1 MIMKVLSVACCLLAA
16 RVSAAPA
23 AATAPASPVLT
34 NGGNI
39 NDTIS
44 QSTLLHT
51 ANHDVTCLGV
61 LFGEDKEIED
71 KVVFFIESD
80 VNKQGERVDYG
91 LHALTKDPTHPNHT
105 VSTKLLD
112 NARDIAVAS
121 LTETAYF
128 AAKDGIYV
136 YNKKKNSAE
145 KFGSVSDEV
154 ISIAAENATGV
165 LYYVNKQHQLYKVTE
180 RGQKATIVDVVKNAD
195 QITVDYKGHLYYY
208 TVDKK
213 FYVYDGQNAKL
224 VEGVPSNRNKVS
236 FLRTPV
242 LVGDYG
248 VVNVD
253 GDYYVIY
260 GADASGHAASGGG
273 AGGRSAVS
281 VESGLVLYFSVDRK
295 IYELNIIEKVVEG
308 MMEGLS
314 RGLKTM
320 MEEMRNTFNS
330 FDF

>member
-1 MIMKVLSVACCLLAA
+1 MIVKVLSVACCLLAA
-16 RVSAAPA
+16 DVWA
-23 AATAPASPVLT
+23 APASPNTPAITIGTIT
-34 NGGNI
+34 NDI
-39 NDTIS
+39 IS

-91 LHALTKDPTHPNHT
+91 LYALTNDPERSNHT

-121 LTETAYF
+121 LTETVYF
-128 AAKDGIYV
+128 ATKDGIYV

-154 ISIAAENATGV
+154 ISIAAENSTGV

-180 RGQKATIVDVVKNAD
+180 RGQKATIVDEVKNAE

-224 VEGVPSNRNKVS
+224 VEGIPSNRNKVS
-236 FLRTPV
+236 LLRTMV
-242 LVGDYG
+242 LAGDYG
-248 VVNVD
+248 LVIMD
-253 GDYYVIY
+253 GEYFTIY
-260 GADASGHAASGGG
+260 GANASGQAASRGGG
-273 AGGRSAVS
+273 SFVTSAVS
-281 VESGLVLYFSVDRK
+281 FETGLVMYFSVDSK
-295 IYELNIIEKVVEG
+295 IYELNIIEKVVKVVI
-308 MMEGLS
+308 EGLS
-314 RGLKTM
+314 RGLKTF
-320 MEEMRNTFNS
+320 MEEMRNAFNS

>member
-1 MIMKVLSVACCLLAA
+1 MIVKVLSVACCLLAA
-16 RVSAAPA
+16 HVWAAP
-23 AATAPASPVLT
+23 TSPNAPAITIGSIT
-34 NGGNI
+34 NDI
-39 NDTIS
+39 IS

-80 VNKQGERVDYG
+80 VNKHGERVDYG
-91 LHALTKDPTHPNHT
+91 LYALTKDRTHSNKT
-105 VSTKLLD
+105 ISTKLLD

-121 LTETAYF
+121 LTETVYF

-145 KFGSVSDEV
+145 KYGSVNDEV

-180 RGQKATIVDVVKNAD
+180 RGQKATIIDEVKNAD
-195 QITVDYKGHLYYY
+195 QITVDYKGYLYYY

-224 VEGVPSNRNKVS
+224 VEGIPSNGNKVS

-242 LVGDYG
+242 LAGDYG
-248 VVNVD
+248 LVNVD
-253 GDYYVIY
+253 GEYYTVN
-260 GADASGHAASGGG
+260 GKDASAHAAGRGGG
-273 AGGRSAVS
+273 SFVASAVS
-281 VESGLVLYFSVDRK
+281 FETGLVMYFAVDKK

-308 MMEGLS
+308 VIEGLS

-320 MEEMRNTFNS
+320 MEEMRNAFNS